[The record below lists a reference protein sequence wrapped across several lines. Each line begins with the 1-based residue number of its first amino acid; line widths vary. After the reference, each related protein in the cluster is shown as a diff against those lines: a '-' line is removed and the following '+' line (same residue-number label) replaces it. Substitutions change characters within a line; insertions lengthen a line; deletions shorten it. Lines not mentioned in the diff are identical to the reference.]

1 MNMKRIV
8 MAVVAVVAGVFVGG
22 LVNIGLVMVGGVL
35 IPPPGGVAETMESF
49 RENLLSYRPID
60 FLFPFLAHA
69 LGTLVGAFVAAKI
82 AGRHTLLLGM
92 IIGVFFLLGGL
103 MMVFLVGGP
112 AWFIACELLLA
123 YLPMGYLGARLAGTS
138 KPSGIS

>member
-1 MNMKRIV
+1 MKRIV
-8 MAVVAVVAGVFVGG
+8 MTVVAVVAGVFVGG

-35 IPPPGGVAETMESF
+35 IPPPGGVAETMEGF
-49 RENLLSYRPID
+49 RQNLASYQPID

-69 LGTLVGAFVAAKI
+69 MGTLAGAFVAAKI
-82 AGRHTLLLGM
+82 AGRQTGL
-92 IIGVFFLLGGL
+92 IIGVFFLLGGIL
-103 MMVFLVGGP
+103 MVVMVGGP
-112 AWFIACELLLA
+112 VWFIASDLILA

>member
-1 MNMKRIV
+1 MKRIV

-35 IPPPGGVAETMESF
+35 IPPPGGVAETMEGF
-49 RENLLSYRPID
+49 RQNLASYQPID

-69 LGTLVGAFVAAKI
+69 MGTLAGAFVAAKI
-82 AGRHTLLLGM
+82 AGRQTGL
-92 IIGVFFLLGGL
+92 IIGVLFLLGGIL
-103 MMVFLVGGP
+103 MVVMVGGP
-112 AWFIACELLLA
+112 VWFIASDLILA

>member
-1 MNMKRIV
+1 MKQIL
-8 MAVVAVVAGVFVGG
+8 MAVLAVVVGVFVGG
-22 LVNIGLVMVGGVL
+22 LVNMGLVMLGGVL

-49 RENLLSYRPID
+49 RQNILSYQPID

-82 AGRHTLLLGM
+82 AGRHTLLLGL
-92 IIGVFFLLGGL
+92 IIGAFFLLGGL
-103 MMVFLVGGP
+103 MMVFMVGGP
-112 AWFIACELLLA
+112 AWFIACDLLLA